1 MQEVVHRVNLASQW
15 SPPESYGHTM
25 LCHPVTLPY
34 TKKPQIDANP
44 VWPVIGNPSIWQ
56 WIFEGD
62 ELLLGQSTSADPALS
77 QTRGFHDSATGEF
90 LSFHD
95 LKSIATIVS
104 TILHREYDVRPG
116 QKIAIIGQNS
126 IWYPVAMLAASR
138 LGAVVTLLPPGSM
151 RDDLMYFLGTS
162 KTALVF
168 TDEGAV
174 DEVTAACKAIGLS
187 AKNILRFDGAKD
199 ETNSLQNLRQRGES
213 FYPSSYTKSWEPKYN
228 EASPC
233 AFLSWSSGTTGK
245 PKAVQISHTNV
256 ISQLRQISAFTPPNR
271 RRTVLGVLPFYHIT
285 GLVHLLH
292 LPIVL
297 EQQMVI
303 MAKFDM
309 KQMMETVVRFKC
321 DELWLVPPLLI
332 RLLNDKSAQGYDLSF
347 VKQFNTGAAPLAD
360 QVIAQ
365 LARKFPTVAVR
376 QAWGMTET
384 TSCLTVTPPNLST
397 WSNASKVGKL
407 VPGTEIRV
415 VDPDTGEDVAAGN
428 VGEIWAKGP
437 QVTMGYLDR
446 PEETAASYLEGGF
459 FKTGDLGSIDNEG
472 FITIHDRI
480 KEMIKVRGHAVA
492 PAELEDLL
500 HGHPKVK
507 DAAIIGIPDDYS
519 GETPRAF
526 VVLAGGVH
534 GGPEVVKELQEFV
547 AARKAKHK
555 RLSGGV
561 EFMDQI
567 PKSPSGK
574 ILRRV
579 LKASWKEKME
589 SQRAKL

>member
-1 MQEVVHRVNLASQW
+1 MSF
-15 SPPESYGHTM
+15 SG
-25 LCHPVTLPY
+25 
-34 TKKPQIDANP
+34 PQLEP
-44 VWPVIGNPSIWQ
+44 LIGNPSIWQ

-62 ELLLGQSTSADPALS
+62 ELMLGQSTSADPKLS

-95 LKSIATIVS
+95 LKSITTIVS
-104 TILHREYDVRPG
+104 TILYQDYDVRPG
-116 QKIAIIGQNS
+116 QRIAIIGQNS
-126 IWYPVAMLAASR
+126 IWYPVAMLSASR
-138 LGAVVTLLPPGSM
+138 LGAVVTLLPPGSLK
-151 RDDLMYFLGTS
+151 DDLVYFLGTS

-168 TDEGAV
+168 TDEGAF
-174 DEVTAACKAIGLS
+174 DEVTAACKAIGVL
-187 AKNILRFDGAKD
+187 AKNVLRLDGSMG

-213 FYPSSYTKSWEPKYN
+213 LYPSSYTKSWGPKYN

-245 PKAVQISHTNV
+245 PKAVQISHANV
-256 ISQLRQISAFTPPNR
+256 ISQLRQISALTPPNR

-297 EQQMVI
+297 EQQMII

-309 KQMMETVVRFKC
+309 KQMMETIERFKC

-360 QVIAQ
+360 QVITQ
-365 LARKFPTVAVR
+365 LARKFPNVAVR

-384 TSCLTVTPPNLST
+384 TSCLTVTPPDLST

-407 VPGTEIRV
+407 VPGTQIRV
-415 VDPDTGEDVAAGN
+415 VDPDTGEDVPAGSI
-428 VGEIWAKGP
+428 GEIWAKGP

-446 PEETAASYLEGGF
+446 PEETAASYLEDGLL
-459 FKTGDLGSIDNEG
+459 KTGDLGSIDDEG

-526 VVLAGGVH
+526 VVLASGVN
-534 GGPEVVKELQEFV
+534 GGPEVVKELQDFV

-567 PKSPSGK
+567 PKSASGK

>member
-1 MQEVVHRVNLASQW
+1 MSF
-15 SPPESYGHTM
+15 SG
-25 LCHPVTLPY
+25 
-34 TKKPQIDANP
+34 PQLEP
-44 VWPVIGNPSIWQ
+44 LIGNPSIWQ

-62 ELLLGQSTSADPALS
+62 ELLLGQSTSADPTLS
-77 QTRGFHDSATGEF
+77 QTHGFRDSATGEF
-90 LSFHD
+90 VSFHD

-104 TILHREYDVRPG
+104 TILHQEYDVRPG
-116 QKIAIIGQNS
+116 QTIAIIGQNS
-126 IWYPVAMLAASR
+126 IWYPAAMLAASR
-138 LGAVVTLLPPGSM
+138 LGAVITLLPPGSM
-151 RDDLMYFLGTS
+151 KDDLIYLLGTS

-174 DEVTAACKAIGLS
+174 DEVIAASKALGIP
-187 AKNILRFDGAKD
+187 AKNVLRLDGPKD
-199 ETNSLQNLRQRGES
+199 QMNNLQNLRQRGES
-213 FYPSSYTKSWEPKYN
+213 LYPSSYAKSWGPKYN
-228 EASPC
+228 EPSPC

-245 PKAVQISHTNV
+245 PKAVQISHANV
-256 ISQLRQISAFTPPNR
+256 ISQLRQISALTPPDR

-303 MAKFDM
+303 MARFDM
-309 KQMMETVVRFKC
+309 KQMMETIVRFKC

-360 QVIAQ
+360 QVISQ

-384 TSCLTVTPPNLST
+384 TSCLTVTPPDLST

-407 VPGTEIRV
+407 VLGTEIRV
-415 VDPDTGEDVAAGN
+415 VDPDTGEDVPAGN

-446 PEETAASYLEGGF
+446 PEETAASYLEDGF
-459 FKTGDLGSIDNEG
+459 FKTGDLGSIDDEG

-519 GETPRAF
+519 GEMPRAF
-526 VVLAGGVH
+526 VVLASGVQ
-534 GGPEVVKELQEFV
+534 GGPEVVRELQEFV
-547 AARKAKHK
+547 AVRKAKHK

-561 EFMDQI
+561 EFVDQI

-574 ILRRV
+574 ILRRM

>member
-1 MQEVVHRVNLASQW
+1 MSF
-15 SPPESYGHTM
+15 SG
-25 LCHPVTLPY
+25 
-34 TKKPQIDANP
+34 PQLEP
-44 VWPVIGNPSIWQ
+44 LIGNPSIWQ

-62 ELLLGQSTSADPALS
+62 ELLLGQTTSADPALS

-168 TDEGAV
+168 TDEGTV

-187 AKNILRFDGAKD
+187 AKNILRFDGSKD

-213 FYPSSYTKSWEPKYN
+213 LYPSSYTKSWEPKYY

-245 PKAVQISHTNV
+245 PKAVQISHANV
-256 ISQLRQISAFTPPNR
+256 ISQLRQISALTPPNR

-446 PEETAASYLEGGF
+446 PEETAASYLEDGF

-534 GGPEVVKELQEFV
+534 GRPEVVKELQEFV

-579 LKASWKEKME
+579 LKASWKRKDGVAE
-589 SQRAKL
+589 SEAVNYIGQGRKLSSILLHG

>member
-1 MQEVVHRVNLASQW
+1 MSF
-15 SPPESYGHTM
+15 SG
-25 LCHPVTLPY
+25 
-34 TKKPQIDANP
+34 PQLELL
-44 VWPVIGNPSIWQ
+44 IGNPSIWQ
-56 WIFEGD
+56 WILEGD
-62 ELLLGQSTSADPALS
+62 ELLLGQSTSADPTLS
-77 QTRGFHDSATGEF
+77 HTRGFHDSATGEF
-90 LSFHD
+90 VSFYD
-95 LKSIATIVS
+95 LKPIATTVC
-104 TILHREYDVRPG
+104 TILHQEYDVRPG
-116 QKIAIIGQNS
+116 QTIAIIRQNS
-126 IWYPVAMLAASR
+126 IWYPAAMLAASR

-151 RDDLMYFLGTS
+151 KDDLIYLLGTS

-168 TDEGAV
+168 TDESAV
-174 DEVTAACKAIGLS
+174 DKVTAASKALGIP
-187 AKNILRFDGAKD
+187 AKNVLRLDGP
-199 ETNSLQNLRQRGES
+199 EYQMNSLRNLRQRGES
-213 FYPSSYTKSWEPKYN
+213 MYPSSYAKSWGPKYN
-228 EASPC
+228 EPSPC

-245 PKAVQISHTNV
+245 LKAVQISHANV
-256 ISQLRQISAFTPPNR
+256 ISQLRQISVLTPPDR
-271 RRTVLGVLPFYHIT
+271 RRTVLGALPFYHIT

-297 EQQMVI
+297 EQQM
-303 MAKFDM
+303 
-309 KQMMETVVRFKC
+309 METTVRFKC
-321 DELWLVPPLLI
+321 DKLWLVPPLLI

-360 QVIAQ
+360 QLISR

-384 TSCLTVTPPNLST
+384 TSCLTVTPPDLST

-415 VDPDTGEDVAAGN
+415 VDPDTGEYVPAGN

-437 QVTMGYLDR
+437 QVTMGCLDR
-446 PEETAASYLEGGF
+446 PEETAASYLQDGF

-519 GETPRAF
+519 GEMPRAF
-526 VVLAGGVH
+526 VVLASGVQ
-534 GGPEVVKELQEFV
+534 GGPEVVRELQEFV

-561 EFMDQI
+561 EFVDQI

-589 SQRAKL
+589 SKRAKL

>member
-1 MQEVVHRVNLASQW
+1 MSF
-15 SPPESYGHTM
+15 SG
-25 LCHPVTLPY
+25 
-34 TKKPQIDANP
+34 PQLEP
-44 VWPVIGNPSIWQ
+44 LIGNPSIWQ

-62 ELLLGQSTSADPALS
+62 GLLLGQSTSADPALS
-77 QTRGFHDSATGEF
+77 QTRGFHDSATSEF

-168 TDEGAV
+168 TDEGTV

-187 AKNILRFDGAKD
+187 AKNILRFDGSKD
-199 ETNSLQNLRQRGES
+199 EINSLQNLRQRGES
-213 FYPSSYTKSWEPKYN
+213 LYPSSYTKSWEPKYY

-245 PKAVQISHTNV
+245 PKAVQISHANI
-256 ISQLRQISAFTPPNR
+256 ISQLRQISALTPPNR

-365 LARKFPTVAVR
+365 LARKFPSVAVR

-415 VDPDTGEDVAAGN
+415 VDPDTGEDVPAGN

-446 PEETAASYLEGGF
+446 PEETAASYLEDGF

>member
-1 MQEVVHRVNLASQW
+1 MSFSGPQLEPRR
-15 SPPESYGHTM
+15 SPYPTRK
-25 LCHPVTLPY
+25 Y

-44 VWPVIGNPSIWQ
+44 IWPVIGNPSIWQ

-77 QTRGFHDSATGEF
+77 QTRGFHDSATSEF

-168 TDEGAV
+168 TDEGTV

-187 AKNILRFDGAKD
+187 AKNILRFDGSKD

-213 FYPSSYTKSWEPKYN
+213 LYPSSYTKSWEPKYY

-245 PKAVQISHTNV
+245 PKAVQISHANI
-256 ISQLRQISAFTPPNR
+256 ISQLRQISALTPPNR

-365 LARKFPTVAVR
+365 LARKFPSVAVR

-415 VDPDTGEDVAAGN
+415 VDPDTGEDVPAGN

-446 PEETAASYLEGGF
+446 PEETAASYLEDGF

>member
-1 MQEVVHRVNLASQW
+1 MSF
-15 SPPESYGHTM
+15 SG
-25 LCHPVTLPY
+25 
-34 TKKPQIDANP
+34 PQLEP
-44 VWPVIGNPSIWQ
+44 LWPVIGNPSIWQ

-187 AKNILRFDGAKD
+187 AKNILRFDGSKD

-415 VDPDTGEDVAAGN
+415 VDPDTGEDIAAGN

-459 FKTGDLGSIDNEG
+459 FKTGDLGSIDNER

-519 GETPRAF
+519 GEIPRAF

-534 GGPEVVKELQEFV
+534 GGPEVVKELQDFV

>member
-1 MQEVVHRVNLASQW
+1 MSF
-15 SPPESYGHTM
+15 SG
-25 LCHPVTLPY
+25 
-34 TKKPQIDANP
+34 PQLEP
-44 VWPVIGNPSIWQ
+44 LIGNPSIWQ

-62 ELLLGQSTSADPALS
+62 ELLLGQTTSADPALS

-168 TDEGAV
+168 TDEGTV

-187 AKNILRFDGAKD
+187 AKNILRFDGSKD

-213 FYPSSYTKSWEPKYN
+213 LYPSSYTKSWEPKYY

-245 PKAVQISHTNV
+245 PKAVQISHANV
-256 ISQLRQISAFTPPNR
+256 ISQLRQISALTPPNR

-446 PEETAASYLEGGF
+446 PEETAASYLEDGF
-459 FKTGDLGSIDNEG
+459 FKTGDLGSIDNER

-534 GGPEVVKELQEFV
+534 GRPEVVKELQEFV

-589 SQRAKL
+589 SQTAKL

>member
-1 MQEVVHRVNLASQW
+1 
-15 SPPESYGHTM
+15 
-25 LCHPVTLPY
+25 
-34 TKKPQIDANP
+34 
-44 VWPVIGNPSIWQ
+44 
-56 WIFEGD
+56 
-62 ELLLGQSTSADPALS
+62 
-77 QTRGFHDSATGEF
+77 
-90 LSFHD
+90 
-95 LKSIATIVS
+95 
-104 TILHREYDVRPG
+104 
-116 QKIAIIGQNS
+116 
-126 IWYPVAMLAASR
+126 MLAASR
-138 LGAVVTLLPPGSM
+138 LGAVVTLLPPGSTN
-151 RDDLMYFLGTS
+151 DDLVYFLHTS
-162 KTALVF
+162 KTTLVF
-168 TDEGAV
+168 TDEGAMG
-174 DEVTAACKAIGLS
+174 EVTAACKAIGIS
-187 AKNILRFDGAKD
+187 AKNVLRLDGTKN
-199 ETNSLQNLRQRGES
+199 EINSVQNLQQRGES
-213 FYPSSYTKSWEPKYN
+213 LYPSSYTQSWGPRYN

-245 PKAVQISHTNV
+245 PKAAQISHANV
-256 ISQLRQISAFTPPNR
+256 INQLRQISVLTPPNR

-303 MAKFDM
+303 MAKFDV
-309 KQMMETVVRFKC
+309 KRMMETIVRFKC

-347 VKQFNTGAAPLAD
+347 VKQLNTGAAPLAD
-360 QVIAQ
+360 QVITQ
-365 LARKFPTVAVR
+365 LARKFPNVALR

-384 TSCLTVTPPNLST
+384 TSCLTVTPPDLST
-397 WSNASKVGKL
+397 WSNASRVGKL
-407 VPGTEIRV
+407 VPGTQIRV
-415 VDPDTGEDVAAGN
+415 VDPDTGEDVPAGS

-437 QVTMGYLDR
+437 QVTMGYLGR
-446 PEETAASYLEGGF
+446 PEETAESYLEDGF

-480 KEMIKVRGHAVA
+480 KEMIKVMQVRGHAVA

-526 VVLAGGVH
+526 VVLESGVD
-534 GGPEVVKELQEFV
+534 GGPELVKELQDFV

-567 PKSPSGK
+567 PKSTSGK

-579 LKASWKEKME
+579 LKAAWKEKME

>member
-1 MQEVVHRVNLASQW
+1 MSF
-15 SPPESYGHTM
+15 SG
-25 LCHPVTLPY
+25 
-34 TKKPQIDANP
+34 PQLEP
-44 VWPVIGNPSIWQ
+44 LIGNPSIWQ

>member
-1 MQEVVHRVNLASQW
+1 MSF
-15 SPPESYGHTM
+15 SG
-25 LCHPVTLPY
+25 
-34 TKKPQIDANP
+34 PQLEP
-44 VWPVIGNPSIWQ
+44 LIGNPSIWQ

-77 QTRGFHDSATGEF
+77 QTRGFHDSATSEF

-168 TDEGAV
+168 TDEGTV

-187 AKNILRFDGAKD
+187 AKNILRFDGSKD

-213 FYPSSYTKSWEPKYN
+213 LYPSSYTKSWEPKYY

-245 PKAVQISHTNV
+245 PKAVSQTLPLKPMDTRRDDANLGGHQVQISHANI
-256 ISQLRQISAFTPPNR
+256 ISQLRQISALTPPNR

-365 LARKFPTVAVR
+365 LARKFPSVAVR

-415 VDPDTGEDVAAGN
+415 VDPDTGEDVPAGN

-446 PEETAASYLEGGF
+446 PEETAASYLEDGF

>member
-1 MQEVVHRVNLASQW
+1 MSF
-15 SPPESYGHTM
+15 SG
-25 LCHPVTLPY
+25 
-34 TKKPQIDANP
+34 PQLEP
-44 VWPVIGNPSIWQ
+44 LIGNPSIWQ

-77 QTRGFHDSATGEF
+77 QTRGFHDSATSEF

-168 TDEGAV
+168 TDEGTV

-187 AKNILRFDGAKD
+187 AKNILRFDGSKD

-213 FYPSSYTKSWEPKYN
+213 LYPSSYTKSWEPKYY

-245 PKAVQISHTNV
+245 PKAVQISHANI
-256 ISQLRQISAFTPPNR
+256 ISQLRQISALTPPNR

-365 LARKFPTVAVR
+365 LARKFPSVAVR

-415 VDPDTGEDVAAGN
+415 VDPDTGEDVPAGN

-446 PEETAASYLEGGF
+446 PEETAASYLEDGF

>member
-1 MQEVVHRVNLASQW
+1 MSF
-15 SPPESYGHTM
+15 SG
-25 LCHPVTLPY
+25 
-34 TKKPQIDANP
+34 PQLEP
-44 VWPVIGNPSIWQ
+44 LIGNPSIWQ

-62 ELLLGQSTSADPALS
+62 ELLLGQSTSADQALS
-77 QTRGFHDSATGEF
+77 QTHGFHDSATGEF
-90 LSFHD
+90 LSYHD
-95 LKSIATIVS
+95 LKHIATTVS
-104 TILHREYDVRPG
+104 TILYQEYDVRPG

-151 RDDLMYFLGTS
+151 KDDLIYFLGTS

-168 TDEGAV
+168 PDTGAA
-174 DEVTAACKAIGLS
+174 DEVKAACKSIGLS
-187 AKNILRFDGAKD
+187 PRNILRLDGSKG
-199 ETNSLQNLRQRGES
+199 EENSLQNLRQRGES
-213 FYPSSYTKSWEPKYN
+213 LYPSSYTTSWEPRYTEK
-228 EASPC
+228 SPC

-245 PKAVQISHTNV
+245 PKAVQISHANV
-256 ISQLRQISAFTPPNR
+256 ISQLRQISALTPPNR

-303 MAKFDM
+303 MAKFEM
-309 KQMMETVVRFKC
+309 KQMMETIVRFKC

-365 LARKFPTVAVR
+365 LVRKFPTVAVR

-384 TSCLTVTPPNLST
+384 TSCLTVTPPDLST

-415 VDPDTGEDVAAGN
+415 VDPDTGEDVPAGN

-446 PEETAASYLEGGF
+446 PEETAASYLEDGF

-534 GGPEVVKELQEFV
+534 GGPEVVKELQDFV
-547 AARKAKHK
+547 AERKAKHK
-555 RLSGGV
+555 RLSGGI

-589 SQRAKL
+589 SQKAKL

>member
-1 MQEVVHRVNLASQW
+1 MSF
-15 SPPESYGHTM
+15 SG
-25 LCHPVTLPY
+25 
-34 TKKPQIDANP
+34 PQLEP
-44 VWPVIGNPSIWQ
+44 LIGNPSIWQ

-187 AKNILRFDGAKD
+187 AKNILRFDGSKD
-199 ETNSLQNLRQRGES
+199 ETNSLQNLRKRGES

-245 PKAVQISHTNV
+245 PKAVSQTLPLKPMDPRRDDANLGGHQVQISHTNV
-256 ISQLRQISAFTPPNR
+256 ISQL
-271 RRTVLGVLPFYHIT
+271 LT

-428 VGEIWAKGP
+428 VGEIWVKGP